1 MAHST
6 THGFSIQ
13 RGDDSSGTSSANRKI
28 CVQRITAR
36 IQEWPEEDWSGIAD
50 LKLRRRLQNRLNQR
64 ARRLKKVEGPQCL
77 PTRRSGDSA
86 DPSSAAELG
95 CAPVAPPL
103 ASYPGQAVRT
113 LSDHEESTALAALR
127 KVENIHVL
135 HPDISHPES
144 VLQHIEAVAREQH
157 PSGDPR
163 SDMLL
168 HLIQFNFTRG
178 QLQTMRILGLTSEH
192 MDDDAI
198 SFFNLPGPWPH
209 EMVQSLPAS
218 LQPTLVQRTVVH
230 HPWLD
235 LLPLP
240 AMRDNLILAG
250 ESYDETKLCLDMK
263 GLGSVHGE
271 YSGIIIWSDPWDP
284 SGWEITEPFSRS
296 WEWVLRGCWE
306 IFHSTNAWR
315 ARRNEEALFPVT

>member
-1 MAHST
+1 
-6 THGFSIQ
+6 
-13 RGDDSSGTSSANRKI
+13 R
-28 CVQRITAR
+28 
-36 IQEWPEEDWSGIAD
+36 
-50 LKLRRRLQNRLNQR
+50 
-64 ARRLKKVEGPQCL
+64 
-77 PTRRSGDSA
+77 
-86 DPSSAAELG
+86 
-95 CAPVAPPL
+95 
-103 ASYPGQAVRT
+103 
-113 LSDHEESTALAALR
+113 
-127 KVENIHVL
+127 
-135 HPDISHPES
+135 PES
-144 VLQHIEAVAREQH
+144 VLQRIEAVAREQH

-178 QLQTMRILGLTSEH
+178 QLQTMQILGLTSEH

-209 EMVQSLPAS
+209 EMEQALPAS

-235 LLPLP
+235 LLPHP

-250 ESYDETKLCLDMK
+250 ESYDESKLCLAMK

-315 ARRNEEALFPVT
+315 ARRNEEPLFHVAQS

>member
-1 MAHST
+1 M
-6 THGFSIQ
+6 
-13 RGDDSSGTSSANRKI
+13 
-28 CVQRITAR
+28 VTAENLKPETIAR
-36 IQEWPEEDWSGIAD
+36 SEEDWSGIAD
-50 LKLRRRLQNRLNQR
+50 LTLRRRLQNRLNQR
-64 ARRLKKVEGPQCL
+64 ARRLKKAEGSQCASA
-77 PTRRSGDSA
+77 RRSDGSA
-86 DPSSAAELG
+86 SPSSAAVQD
-95 CAPVAPPL
+95 CAPVTPPL
-103 ASYPGQAVRT
+103 TSYPRQTVRT
-113 LSDHEESTALAALR
+113 QPENERSTALAALR
-127 KVENIHVL
+127 KVESIHSL
-135 HPDISHPES
+135 DLDISRPES
-144 VLQHIEAVAREQH
+144 VLQRIEAVAREQH
-157 PSGDPR
+157 PSGNPR

-178 QLQTMRILGLTSEH
+178 QLQNMQILGLTSEH

-198 SFFNLPGPWPH
+198 SFFNLTGPWPH
-209 EMVQSLPAS
+209 AMKHALPAS

-235 LLPLP
+235 LLPHP

-250 ESYDETKLCLDMK
+250 EAYDESRLCLDMK
-263 GLGSVHGE
+263 GLGSVHGQ

-315 ARRNEEALFPVT
+315 ARRNEEALFPVTQG

>member
-1 MAHST
+1 MSHLDNSNELRI
-6 THGFSIQ
+6 S
-13 RGDDSSGTSSANRKI
+13 REDDSSGTSSANKRI
-28 CVQRITAR
+28 RVQRITAR
-36 IQEWPEEDWSGIAD
+36 IQEWPEEDWSGVAD
-50 LKLRRRLQNRLNQR
+50 LTLRRRLQNRLNQR
-64 ARRLKKVEGPQCL
+64 ARQDKR
-77 PTRRSGDSA
+77 
-86 DPSSAAELG
+86 
-95 CAPVAPPL
+95 
-103 ASYPGQAVRT
+103 
-113 LSDHEESTALAALR
+113 STALAALR
-127 KVENIHVL
+127 EVESIHSL
-135 HPDISHPES
+135 DLDISRPES
-144 VLQHIEAVAREQH
+144 VLERIEAVAREQH

-178 QLQTMRILGLTSEH
+178 QLQTMQILGLTSEH

-209 EMVQSLPAS
+209 EMEHALPAS

-235 LLPLP
+235 LLPHP

-250 ESYDETKLCLDMK
+250 EAYDESRLCLDMK
-263 GLGSVHGE
+263 GLGSVHGQ

-284 SGWEITEPFSRS
+284 SGWEVTEPFSRS

-315 ARRNEEALFPVT
+315 ARRNEEALFPVTQG

>member
-1 MAHST
+1 M
-6 THGFSIQ
+6 GFPFSEEMTPLGHQ
-13 RGDDSSGTSSANRKI
+13 
-28 CVQRITAR
+28 
-36 IQEWPEEDWSGIAD
+36 WPEEDWSGIAD

-64 ARRLKKVEGPQCL
+64 ARRKSLCVQNTHKPR
-77 PTRRSGDSA
+77 P
-86 DPSSAAELG
+86 
-95 CAPVAPPL
+95 PPL
-103 ASYPGQAVRT
+103 REE
-113 LSDHEESTALAALR
+113 DHEESTALAALR

-144 VLQHIEAVAREQH
+144 VLQHIEAVARKQH

-192 MDDDAI
+192 MDEDAI